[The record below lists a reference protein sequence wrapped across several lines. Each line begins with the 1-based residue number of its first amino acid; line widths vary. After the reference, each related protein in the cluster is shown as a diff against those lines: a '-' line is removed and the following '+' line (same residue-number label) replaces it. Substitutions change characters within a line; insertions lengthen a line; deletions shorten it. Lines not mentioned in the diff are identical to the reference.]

1 MHVQGA
7 SIHLGVLDLISILL
21 WGLVVLYAMVV
32 AAWLAATAWV
42 RGFRADET
50 MRIEP
55 DPDVTFD
62 ASAPALAVYVA
73 AHNEASRIDACLRR
87 LLDQNYPDLRIVV
100 VNDRSEDATSDVVR
114 AVMATDDRVELVEVN
129 ELPDGWIGKTHA
141 LSVATKGATTE
152 YMLFVDCD
160 CRLVPGAIAA
170 IMKKAIQEK
179 LDFVSLW
186 PMLDL
191 ASPSERLITPAVS
204 WLLGFY
210 TLLGSKSA
218 SDGSQ
223 VVLGNGQFMLFSRS
237 GYDQIGGHAA
247 VQAELAEDTI
257 MARNVERLGLRRWV
271 GWGKGIYLS
280 TRDNSFANTANA
292 TTRVVIGSLIKPWR
306 VLCSVHIVMGG
317 VSSPLYLGVPAAVAG
332 VFWPQLVQLWLI
344 VAAACVHI
352 VAMRFCIRRLFKMTF
367 LRCPS
372 ILTFSVGGL
381 VAAAVVQKAYWVI
394 IGRGTVRWGKTNY
407 RVRGSRI
414 VTAIPQAAS
423 VAARSV

>member
-1 MHVQGA
+1 M
-7 SIHLGVLDLISILL
+7 ISMLL
-21 WGLVVLYAMVV
+21 WGLVGLYTLVV

-50 MRIEP
+50 MRLVPNPTISFGEG
-55 DPDVTFD
+55 V
-62 ASAPALAVYVA
+62 PALTVYVA
-73 AHNEASRIDACLRR
+73 AHNEAERIESCLHR
-87 LLDQNYPDLRIVV
+87 LLDQNYPNLRVLV
-100 VNDRSEDATSDVVR
+100 VNDRSEDETSAVVR
-114 AVMATDDRVELVEVN
+114 SIMANDDRVDLVEVS

-141 LSVATKGATTE
+141 LAMATRNATSD
-152 YMLFVDCD
+152 YLLFVDCD

-170 IMKKAIQEK
+170 IMEKAIEQR

-223 VVLGNGQFMLFSRS
+223 VVLGNGQFMLFSRDA
-237 GYDQIGGHAA
+237 YDRIGGHAA
-247 VQAELAEDTI
+247 VQAELAEDSI
-257 MARNVERLGLRRWV
+257 MARRVEQLGLRRWV

-280 TRDNSFANTANA
+280 TRDNSFAATANA
-292 TTRVVIGSLIKPWR
+292 TTRVVIGSLVKPWR

-317 VSSPLYLGVPAAVAG
+317 TASPLYLGLPAAIAA
-332 VFWPQLVQLWLI
+332 FIWPQYLQLPAI
-344 VAAACVHI
+344 AIAACIHL

-367 LRCPS
+367 LKCPS
-372 ILTFSVGGL
+372 ILSFAVGGL
-381 VAAAVVQKAYWVI
+381 VAALVVQKAYWVI
-394 IGRGTVRWGKTNY
+394 IGRGTVRWGKTDY

-414 VTAIPQAAS
+414 VTALPAATGVS
-423 VAARSV
+423 ARSA

>member
-1 MHVQGA
+1 M
-7 SIHLGVLDLISILL
+7 ISILL
-21 WGLVVLYAMVV
+21 WGLVVLYTLVV

-42 RGFRADET
+42 RGFRANES
-50 MRIEP
+50 MRLAPNPTIRFGEG
-55 DPDVTFD
+55 V
-62 ASAPALAVYVA
+62 PALTVYVA
-73 AHNEASRIDACLRR
+73 AHNEAARIGSCLNR

-100 VNDRSEDATSDVVR
+100 VNDRSEDDTSAVVR
-114 AVMATDDRVELVEVN
+114 SVMATDDRVGLVEVL

-141 LSVATKGATTE
+141 LAVATRDASSD
-152 YMLFVDCD
+152 YLLFVDCD

-170 IMKKAIQEK
+170 IMEKAISDR

-191 ASPSERLITPAVS
+191 ASPSEKLITPAVS

-223 VVLGNGQFMLFSRS
+223 VVLGNGQFMLFSRDA
-237 GYDQIGGHAA
+237 YVRIGGHAA
-247 VQAELAEDTI
+247 VQAELAEDSI
-257 MARNVERLGLRRWV
+257 MARHVEQMGLRRWV

-280 TRDNSFANTANA
+280 TRDNSFATTANA
-292 TTRVVIGSLIKPWR
+292 TTRVVIGSLVKPWR

-317 VSSPLYLGVPAAVAG
+317 TASPLYLGLPAAAAA
-332 VFWPQLVQLWLI
+332 VFVWPQYPQLVWI
-344 VAAACVHI
+344 ATAACVHL

-367 LRCPS
+367 LKCPS
-372 ILTFSVGGL
+372 ILSFALGGL
-381 VAAAVVQKAYWVI
+381 VAAMVVQKAYWVI
-394 IGRGTVRWGKTNY
+394 IGRGTVRWGKTDY

-414 VTAIPQAAS
+414 VTAIPAAS
-423 VAARSV
+423 AVSARST